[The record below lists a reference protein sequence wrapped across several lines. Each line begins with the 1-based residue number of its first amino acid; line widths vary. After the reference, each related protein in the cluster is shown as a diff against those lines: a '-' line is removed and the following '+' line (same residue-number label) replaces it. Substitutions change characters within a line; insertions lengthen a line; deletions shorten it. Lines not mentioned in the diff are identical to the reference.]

1 MQFLSLQELKFK
13 QKEKREDI
21 NLTLSNPSYFLPYEF
36 TMVLIGS
43 TQQNAG
49 PEISGTFQVMTKVYL
64 QSYMKLYKLLYQSG
78 LFEVLAEFLVCTKLK
93 KSNPSHIE
101 TRKSY

>member
-1 MQFLSLQELKFK
+1 MA
-13 QKEKREDI
+13 
-21 NLTLSNPSYFLPYEF
+21 
-36 TMVLIGS
+36 LIGS

-64 QSYMKLYKLLYQSG
+64 QSYIEFYKLLYPSG
-78 LFEVLAEFLVCTKLK
+78 LFVVLAEFLVRTKLK